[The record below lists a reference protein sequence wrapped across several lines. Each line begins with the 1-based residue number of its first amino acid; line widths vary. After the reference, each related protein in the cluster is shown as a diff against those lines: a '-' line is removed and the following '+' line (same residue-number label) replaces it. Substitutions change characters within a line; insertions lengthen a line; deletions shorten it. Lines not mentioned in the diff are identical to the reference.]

1 VEDGEVKD
9 LNIFIR
15 GNPERKGPVAGRRF
29 IRILCQ
35 SEPSN
40 FAEGSGR
47 MELAEAIASSEN
59 QLTARV
65 FLNRIWVLFFAQH
78 LVATPSN
85 FGHSGQLPTNQQLL
99 DDLAERFM
107 ASGWS
112 LKNLVREIVL
122 SSTYK
127 QSSVYDHSRK
137 ASAAL
142 AVDATNTSLWRM
154 NRKRL
159 SIEEWRDAVLFASGQ
174 LKCEGGKSLEVTDPE
189 NFRRTVYSRVSR
201 LKLNDTLMQFD
212 YPDANV
218 HAEKRAI
225 TTTPVQKLYMLN
237 SPFMLTQARA
247 FAGRIQAM
255 SNEDSKRVQLAY
267 QILFG
272 RSQNKTEEKLALKF
286 LTSKQSGEIT
296 RWEEY
301 AQMLLASNEM
311 IYVD

>member
-1 VEDGEVKD
+1 
-9 LNIFIR
+9 
-15 GNPERKGPVAGRRF
+15 
-29 IRILCQ
+29 
-35 SEPSN
+35 
-40 FAEGSGR
+40 
-47 MELAEAIASSEN
+47 M
-59 QLTARV
+59 
-65 FLNRIWVLFFAQH
+65 
-78 LVATPSN
+78 ATPSN

-112 LKNLVREIVL
+112 VKKLVREIVL

-127 QSSVYDHSRK
+127 QSSVYDNSRK

-142 AVDATNTSLWRM
+142 AVDATNISLWRM

-225 TTTPVQKLYMLN
+225 TTTPGAEIIHVEQPLH
-237 SPFMLTQARA
+237 
-247 FAGRIQAM
+247 AGPGQGVRGPHRGHEQ
-255 SNEDSKRVQLAY
+255 R
-267 QILFG
+267 G
-272 RSQNKTEEKLALKF
+272 
-286 LTSKQSGEIT
+286 
-296 RWEEY
+296 
-301 AQMLLASNEM
+301 
-311 IYVD
+311 